1 LASSDDAR
9 QLELIR
15 ENFTKTAKAF
25 GDFVL
30 KNRAQ
35 EADDF
40 AEFAIARAVDAAQ
53 WRAMDLACGPG
64 TFARALAKRVRFT
77 VGVDLTPAMLVRAR
91 ESVNAV
97 NPSCAFARGD
107 GNRLPF
113 LDGSLDLAACGYS
126 IHHVLNAGRVVA
138 ELARVVRSG
147 GRVSIADMVARSGKH
162 REAHTRIERARDR
175 SHTLA
180 LTLDEMR
187 NVMQDAGL
195 RVLDE
200 VVQEKTRN
208 FDEWMSVV
216 NAAPGSPVYSETRSL
231 IEETMSDDSAGMRP
245 RIGAKGLEYSLPTL
259 FIVAEKRP

>member
-1 LASSDDAR
+1 MATSDEAR

-15 ENFTKTAKAF
+15 ENFTNTAKVF

-40 AEFAIARAVDAAQ
+40 AAFAITRTDDAAQ

-77 VGVDLTPAMLVRAR
+77 VGIDLTPAMLVRAR
-91 ESVNAV
+91 ESVSAV

-113 LDGSLDLAACGYS
+113 LDGSFDLAACGYS
-126 IHHVLNAGRVVA
+126 IHHVLNAGHVIA
-138 ELARVVRSG
+138 ELARVVRLG
-147 GRVSIADMVARSGKH
+147 GRVAIADMVVRSKEH

-180 LTLDEMR
+180 LTVEEMR
-187 NVMQDAGL
+187 SVMQDAGL
-195 RVLDE
+195 RVLTE
-200 VVQEKTRN
+200 ELNEKTRN

-216 NAAPGSPVYSETRSL
+216 NAAPGSQKYNETRRR
-231 IEETMSDDSAGMRP
+231 IEETMSGDSAGMRP
-245 RIGAKGLEYSLPTL
+245 RIGKRGLEYSLPTL
-259 FIVAEKRP
+259 FIVAEKSR